1 MQLTKKQF
9 AAIRAVMPAAVSDN
23 EITTKALV
31 VTATGEIICLSG
43 ATFGKCRLPIELP
56 AMPTDADVQAYNA
69 AFAAAGCRPKFVTAS
84 TKNATGGY
92 RSEYVCRIYRDVQ
105 KEPVFVASQKSEP
118 LGTQSLAGVNL
129 QLLKQAYAWIAQ
141 D

>member
-9 AAIRAVMPAAVSDN
+9 AVIRAVMPATVSD
-23 EITTKALV
+23 EDIITKALV
-31 VTATGEIICLSG
+31 IAATGEIICLSG
-43 ATFGKCRLPIELP
+43 SAYGKCRLPIELP
-56 AMPTDADVQAYNA
+56 PVAADADVQAYNA
-69 AFAAAGCRPKFVTAS
+69 AFAAAGCRAKFVTAS

-92 RSEYVCRIYRDVQ
+92 RSEYVCRIYREGS

-118 LGTQSLAGVNL
+118 LGTQSLAGVNR